1 MYILVYF
8 NLKYEHIL
16 KTLHFYVSL
25 LVFYI
30 FDVIVY
36 IFMWTS
42 QALAQ
47 RCDMILQYPHSSLL
61 DFLRTLH

>member
-25 LVFYI
+25 LVFYV

-36 IFMWTS
+36 IFIF
-42 QALAQ
+42 L
-47 RCDMILQYPHSSLL
+47 CIL
-61 DFLRTLH
+61 